1 MKVPFLGW
9 QHEELWGPTPQY
21 TSTVGENYLKNNHLN
36 SLQIAL
42 RAYRKWRNICSWKST
57 KTLKK
62 NRKGFELWHFP
73 SPTSHRSAWQ
83 KLHSRWIWPRILG
96 SLFPQLPIKGQ
107 YISPGGLA
115 TSLSHSLL
123 LQIQKEKFLESAA
136 KRLGLHSSTQHTTI
150 AYRLYPRCS
159 RARIRGPQSPFIQ
172 LTQRQRYHA
181 RTGKSERSEAT
192 APLSTQS
199 SASEIF
205 FSRGEGVNK
214 KRELQSFPQSN
225 WFYLKQRVGKFKL
238 RVV

>member
-1 MKVPFLGW
+1 M
-9 QHEELWGPTPQY
+9 
-21 TSTVGENYLKNNHLN
+21 
-36 SLQIAL
+36 
-42 RAYRKWRNICSWKST
+42 
-57 KTLKK
+57 
-62 NRKGFELWHFP
+62 GFELWHFP
-73 SPTSHRSAWQ
+73 SPTTHRSAWQ

-123 LQIQKEKFLESAA
+123 LQIQKEKILESAA
-136 KRLGLHSSTQHTTI
+136 KRLGLHSSAQHTTI
-150 AYRLYPRCS
+150 VYRLYPRCS

-205 FSRGEGVNK
+205 FPEE
-214 KRELQSFPQSN
+214 RELIRKESSKAFPKVTDSIWN
-225 WFYLKQRVGKFKL
+225 RGWESSS
-238 RVV
+238 